1 VAGRHADLLNRQTDP
16 CRLSG
21 LIWSSGADRSGPAG
35 PRNGGRELL
44 SPEACGLI
52 PRAANKSSPAVLRF
66 AAGLRLRRPAPL
78 DLLIAIEAA
87 MGAVRQHHRK
97 SRRVTPYRLA
107 TAGLHA
113 PLTEPD
119 MRVSRHPALYA
130 WR

>member
-1 VAGRHADLLNRQTDP
+1 LGCAVD
-16 CRLSG
+16 RLRPVDHHRG
-21 LIWSSGADRSGPAG
+21 
-35 PRNGGRELL
+35 RNG
-44 SPEACGLI
+44 
-52 PRAANKSSPAVLRF
+52 
-66 AAGLRLRRPAPL
+66 AGSQTETP
-78 DLLIAIEAA
+78 
-87 MGAVRQHHRK
+87 RK